1 MTKRAPAC
9 TKCSTPLSAEF
20 LNVEEFRECPS
31 CSSKIRVE
39 LFPAYFR
46 EAQKGSA
53 GEALLADTEAS
64 CFYHPQKRAAVVCS
78 ECGRFLCL
86 LCDLELE
93 GKHFC
98 AGCLETAKEKNKIA
112 SIQNKRTLYDSMALH
127 LAIFPM
133 LLFYFTIITAP
144 MAMYFAIK
152 HRRTPSSLVRKPSHW
167 RFVVAI
173 ILSGLQLLGWVV
185 LFGFLITRML

>member
-1 MTKRAPAC
+1 MTKVPPAC
-9 TKCSTPLSAEF
+9 TKCWTPLSAEF
-20 LNVEEFRECPS
+20 LNIEEFRECPN
-31 CSSKIRVE
+31 CSSKVRVE

-46 EAQKGSA
+46 EIQKGSA

-127 LAIFPM
+127 LAVWPVVLVFTM
-133 LLFYFTIITAP
+133 YFTIITAP

-152 HRRTPSSLVRKPSHW
+152 HWRAPSSLVRKPSQW
-167 RFVVAI
+167 R
-173 ILSGLQLLGWVV
+173 L
-185 LFGFLITRML
+185 